1 MQPCSLLKEEKEMPS
16 FLSPAIVAAELDIT
30 TTVLLLCVVLVSVD
44 VHVSSS
50 LIVSNSKPNSLAL
63 LFPD

>member
-1 MQPCSLLKEEKEMPS
+1 MQPCSLLKEEQEMPS
-16 FLSPAIVAAELDIT
+16 FLSAELDIT